1 MIRKRLTNEE
11 RKQETRKMLLDSATI
26 TFSKLGFHGAS
37 VDKIAEFAGFTK
49 GAVYT
54 HFKSKEELF
63 LALLEQQMH
72 ARLNTIQHIINEEK
86 SIDHFIKKMR
96 HFFDLDKQ
104 NNQAWSILNMEFLL
118 YAMRNESV
126 RKKWTDM
133 ILESVEHVSTVINNM
148 NPKDGKQSDLSA
160 EELAWTI
167 LSLENGMAIFHFIS
181 GDNVPINLYGKA
193 LQNILQTEKDFNS

>member
-1 MIRKRLTNEE
+1 MMRKRLTNEE
-11 RKQETRKMLLDSATI
+11 RKQETRKMLLDSAAE
-26 TFSKLGFHGAS
+26 TFANLGFHGAS

-72 ARLNTIQHIINEEK
+72 SHLNTLQQIINEEE
-86 SIDHFIKKMR
+86 SIDHFIKKMGYY
-96 HFFDLDKQ
+96 FDLDKQ

-118 YAMRNESV
+118 YAMRNVSV

-133 ILESVEHVSTVINNM
+133 ILESVEHISTVINNM
-148 NPKDGKQSDLSA
+148 FVKNGQHSDLSA

-167 LSLENGMAIFHFIS
+167 LSLENGVAIFYFIA

-193 LQNILQTEKDFNS
+193 LQSIVQSEDDKNT